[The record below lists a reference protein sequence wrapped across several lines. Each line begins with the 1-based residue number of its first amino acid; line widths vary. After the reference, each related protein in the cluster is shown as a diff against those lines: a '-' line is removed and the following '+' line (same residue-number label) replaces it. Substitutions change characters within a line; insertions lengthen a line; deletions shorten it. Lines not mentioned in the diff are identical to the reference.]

1 MKRLSFIVLSMV
13 GLTTSAFAAEPAM
26 TFGIVNSMTCFNESK
41 LGKQEQANLEG
52 MKKQM
57 SSLMEDTE
65 KKLSEITTKLN
76 DAEYLDGLSP
86 EGEAEL
92 KANYQSLSEQIGP
105 LPEPILPSAEPSAHE
120 DWANCG
126 REHHAAS
133 EKVAKQKKLT
143 MIVNKDACFF
153 YNAQLDISP
162 LIVTE
167 MDKLFDEEAKKAQ
180 ATPTAAPAAAP
191 AAILLLRRKNETRC
205 EDIHR
210 RTTGRAHRSA
220 ARWRSR

>member
-1 MKRLSFIVLSMV
+1 MV

-92 KANYQSLSEQIGP
+92 KANYQGLSEQMGRYQNQYYQVLNQAHMKIGQTVGAS
-105 LPEPILPSAEPSAHE
+105 I
-120 DWANCG
+120 N
-126 REHHAAS
+126 AAS

-143 MIVNKDACFF
+143 MVVNKDACFF
-153 YNAQLDISP
+153 YNAQLDISN

-167 MDKLFDEEAKKAQ
+167 MDKLFEEDAKKAQ
-180 ATPTAAPAAAP
+180 ATPTAAPAAAAP
-191 AAILLLRRKNETRC
+191 AAVEAK
-205 EDIHR
+205 
-210 RTTGRAHRSA
+210 
-220 ARWRSR
+220 

>member
-26 TFGIVNSMTCFNESK
+26 TFGIVNSMTCFSESK

-92 KANYQSLSEQIGP
+92 KANYQGLSEQMGRYQNQYYQVLNQAHMKIGQTVGAS
-105 LPEPILPSAEPSAHE
+105 I
-120 DWANCG
+120 N
-126 REHHAAS
+126 AAA

-143 MIVNKDACFF
+143 MVVNKDACFF
-153 YNAQLDISP
+153 YNAQLDVSN

-167 MDKLFDEEAKKAQ
+167 MDKLFEEDAKKAQ
-180 ATPTAAPAAAP
+180 ATPTAAPAAAAP
-191 AAILLLRRKNETRC
+191 AAVEAK
-205 EDIHR
+205 
-210 RTTGRAHRSA
+210 
-220 ARWRSR
+220 

>member
-57 SSLMEDTE
+57 GSLMEDTE

-92 KANYQSLSEQIGP
+92 KANYQALSEQMGRYQNQYYQVLNQAHMKIGQTVGAS
-105 LPEPILPSAEPSAHE
+105 I
-120 DWANCG
+120 N
-126 REHHAAS
+126 AAS
-133 EKVAKQKKLT
+133 ERVAKQKKLT
-143 MIVNKDACFF
+143 MVVNKDACFF
-153 YNAQLDISP
+153 YNAQLDVSN
-162 LIVTE
+162 LIVAE
-167 MDKLFDEEAKKAQ
+167 MDKLFDEEAKKVQ

-191 AAILLLRRKNETRC
+191 AAAEAK
-205 EDIHR
+205 
-210 RTTGRAHRSA
+210 
-220 ARWRSR
+220 

>member
-1 MKRLSFIVLSMV
+1 MNRLSFIVLSMV
-13 GLTTSAFAAEPAM
+13 GLSSSAFAAEPAM

-92 KANYQSLSEQIGP
+92 KANYQSLSEQMGRYQNQYYQVLNQAHMKIGQTVGAS
-105 LPEPILPSAEPSAHE
+105 I
-120 DWANCG
+120 N
-126 REHHAAS
+126 AAS

-162 LIVTE
+162 HNETE

-180 ATPTAAPAAAP
+180 ATPTAAPAAAAP
-191 AAILLLRRKNETRC
+191 AATPAVEAKK
-205 EDIHR
+205 
-210 RTTGRAHRSA
+210 
-220 ARWRSR
+220 

>member
-1 MKRLSFIVLSMV
+1 MKFYNALNNQEFVDMKRLSFIVLSMV

-57 SSLMEDTE
+57 GSLMEDTE

-92 KANYQSLSEQIGP
+92 KANYQALSEQMGRYQNQYYQVLNQAHMKIGQTVGAS
-105 LPEPILPSAEPSAHE
+105 I
-120 DWANCG
+120 N
-126 REHHAAS
+126 AAS
-133 EKVAKQKKLT
+133 ERVAKQKKLT
-143 MIVNKDACFF
+143 MVVNKDACFF
-153 YNAQLDISP
+153 YNAQLDVSN
-162 LIVTE
+162 LIVAE
-167 MDKLFDEEAKKAQ
+167 MDKLFDEEAKKVQ

-191 AAILLLRRKNETRC
+191 AAAEAK
-205 EDIHR
+205 
-210 RTTGRAHRSA
+210 
-220 ARWRSR
+220 